1 MPMKQTEKNNPL
13 KDKSV
18 GRSNK
23 LSDFIKKKVATEET
37 LFIAGTLL
45 LTLALILI
53 NLQLGKSS
61 FKNTISSYKVGTVA
75 ERDVVV
81 NRNIV
86 FIDKKA
92 TKLKRDAKAKLVPPV
107 FEVKEGIVNKVH
119 DSFMKFKDVVL
130 QGYHSGSNIG
140 NTFLRVQ
147 LVVPGFGDEK
157 LIKDLLS
164 NSDPLA
170 ILSET
175 EKILMQLE
183 NTGIVAPTYSMDFKE
198 LLNAGEVEIWRWV
211 KGSLK
216 KDKVPINQLISLKN
230 INDAVRKIL
239 NTEEVSTFGFND
251 RTLISRIVSEFA
263 EEDCFLNREETLSK
277 RQKVYNEV
285 EPVLGKLVKGQV
297 IIRKGDIVTEPIKSK
312 IDALGEYSFQIN
324 VKGITGTVLFLALL
338 FILTLY
344 LLSENIIGIKL
355 NREQIRLLAGL
366 TVSYTTI
373 AVVLFRVS
381 GVSGWIPFSV
391 IIPTATFAILVT
403 ILVSEHAGIIVS
415 LFMALLL
422 VLIAKMDI
430 YTFLFAFFS
439 GVGASTLA
447 QKTEKRINLITSGLY
462 MAGFNAGFLIILGFF
477 KNYNFSQFM
486 AAIGWGFGNGF
497 LCSIFAL
504 GFLPILEQIMNAPTV
519 FRLMELSDLNAP
531 AMKKMLALAPGT
543 YNHSVIVANLGEF
556 AAREIGANPLI
567 ARVGGYYHDIG
578 KVDQAEYFVENQRS
592 FNKHDELKPSLSAA
606 VIKSHVKI
614 GIEKGKE
621 LKLPRVIID
630 IIGQH
635 HGKTLIKYFYQRAKE
650 GKGNGKITPEDYSY
664 PGERPKSKEA
674 AVIMLADHVEAASR
688 TLKRPSVAKLERI
701 VWDIIIEKFNSG
713 ELNESELTLRDLEI
727 IKNSFV
733 QILAGYFHTRIE
745 YPKLNEANI

>member
-1 MPMKQTEKNNPL
+1 
-13 KDKSV
+13 
-18 GRSNK
+18 
-23 LSDFIKKKVATEET
+23 
-37 LFIAGTLL
+37 
-45 LTLALILI
+45 
-53 NLQLGKSS
+53 
-61 FKNTISSYKVGTVA
+61 
-75 ERDVVV
+75 
-81 NRNIV
+81 
-86 FIDKKA
+86 
-92 TKLKRDAKAKLVPPV
+92 
-107 FEVKEGIVNKVH
+107 
-119 DSFMKFKDVVL
+119 
-130 QGYHSGSNIG
+130 
-140 NTFLRVQ
+140 
-147 LVVPGFGDEK
+147 
-157 LIKDLLS
+157 
-164 NSDPLA
+164 
-170 ILSET
+170 
-175 EKILMQLE
+175 
-183 NTGIVAPTYSMDFKE
+183 MDFKE
-198 LLNAGEVEIWRWV
+198 LLNAGEVEIRRWV

>member
-1 MPMKQTEKNNPL
+1 MKQPEKNKPL

-18 GRSNK
+18 SRVNK
-23 LSDFIKKKVATEET
+23 LSGFIKKKVATEET
-37 LFIAGTLL
+37 ILIAATLL
-45 LTLALILI
+45 ITLAVILI
-53 NLQLGKSS
+53 NLQLGKFS
-61 FKNTISSYKVGTVA
+61 FKNTLSSYKVGMVA

-86 FIDKKA
+86 FVDKKA
-92 TKLKRDAKAKLVPPV
+92 TELKRDAKVKLVPPV
-107 FEVKEGIVNKVH
+107 FEVKEGIVNRVH
-119 DSFMKFKDVVL
+119 DSFKKFENVMLSVYRSK
-130 QGYHSGSNIG
+130 SNIG
-140 NTFLRVQ
+140 NAFLRVQ
-147 LVVPGFGDEK
+147 LVIPGFGDEK
-157 LIKDLLS
+157 IIKQ
-164 NSDPLA
+164 
-170 ILSET
+170 ILSHPDPPAVLSEA
-175 EKILMQLE
+175 EKLLIEVE
-183 NTGIVAPTYSMDFKE
+183 NTGIVTPIDSINFRDFMD
-198 LLNAGEVEIWRWV
+198 AGEVEIWKWV

-216 KDKVPINQLISLKN
+216 KDKVPINKLISLKN
-230 INDAVRKIL
+230 IDDTIRKL
-239 NTEEVSTFGFND
+239 LENSENTTLSFND
-251 RTLISRIVSEFA
+251 RNLISSIVSGFA
-263 EEDCFLNREETLSK
+263 EEDCFLNREETLNK

-297 IIRKGDIVTEPIKSK
+297 IIRKGDIITESIKSK

-324 VKGITGTVLFLALL
+324 VKGITGAVLFLAVL

-344 LLSENIIGIKL
+344 LLNANIIGIRL
-355 NREQIRLLAGL
+355 NKEQIRLLAGL
-366 TVSYTTI
+366 TVAYSII

-381 GVSGWIPFSV
+381 GLSDWIPFSV

-403 ILVSEHAGIIVS
+403 ILICEHAGIIFS
-415 LFMALLL
+415 LFMGFLLL
-422 VLIAKMDI
+422 LIDKMDM

-439 GVGASTLA
+439 GIGASALA
-447 QKTEKRINLITSGLY
+447 QKTEKRIDLITSGLY

-477 KNYNFSQFM
+477 KNYNFSNFM
-486 AAIGWGFGNGF
+486 VAIGWGLGNGF
-497 LCSIFAL
+497 LCSILSL
-504 GFLPILEQIMNAPTV
+504 GFLPILEQMMNAPTV

-531 AMKKMLALAPGT
+531 AMKRMLALAPGT
-543 YNHSVIVANLGEF
+543 YNHSIIVANLGEF

-606 VIKSHVKI
+606 VIRSHVKI

-650 GKGNGKITPEDYSY
+650 GENNGKITPEDYSY

-727 IKNSFV
+727 IKRSFV

-745 YPKLNEANI
+745 YPKINEASI